1 MPERSV
7 SVVTAADILAE
18 NRSKHAGVF
27 TCGQLSALAKS
38 YQNLAQTTIE
48 LEISNDRPLC
58 REAHVQQHSITTSV
72 LINTA
77 L

>member
-38 YQNLAQTTIE
+38 YQNLAQTTI
-48 LEISNDRPLC
+48 
-58 REAHVQQHSITTSV
+58 
-72 LINTA
+72 
-77 L
+77 